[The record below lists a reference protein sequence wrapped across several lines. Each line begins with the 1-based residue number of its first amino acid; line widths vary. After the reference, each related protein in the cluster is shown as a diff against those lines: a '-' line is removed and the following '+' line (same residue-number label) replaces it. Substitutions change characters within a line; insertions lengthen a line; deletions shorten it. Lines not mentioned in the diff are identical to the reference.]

1 MTLAGRCPSSSSL
14 VSATSSPSPL
24 PPTQTPK
31 QPYLGWR
38 SQVQFLRQNDVISL
52 QIMLTPMLLM
62 MTKVLMLPLT
72 GAPRHRSVLSELS
85 GTPARGNHGA
95 AIAEVP
101 QVALSTLAVRTR
113 IIRPDIS
120 HFFSTNVL
128 LGSIF
133 LHMKARKSSSRI
145 INSED
150 KSNLHSNRSTE
161 NKTSTFISI

>member
-1 MTLAGRCPSSSSL
+1 MFENDLLFHVVSSKKSLIAIEQDITMIIMTPAGRCPSSSSL

-38 SQVQFLRQNDVISL
+38 SQVQFLRQNDVLSL

-62 MTKVLMLPLT
+62 MTKVLMPLLT
-72 GAPRHRSVLSELS
+72 GAPGHRSVLSELS

-101 QVALSTLAVRTR
+101 QVALSTLAMRR
-113 IIRPDIS
+113 IIILIQS
-120 HFFSTNVL
+120 
-128 LGSIF
+128 GA
-133 LHMKARKSSSRI
+133 KI
-145 INSED
+145 IKPGQSC
-150 KSNLHSNRSTE
+150 
-161 NKTSTFISI
+161 